1 VAKNNFSLDF
11 KGFLDLAYDISEQY
25 GDEKLLE
32 ATAKA
37 LDESRKYV
45 NIKVG
50 QAMKES
56 PYSFKAGE
64 GYSQGDARKSL
75 IKVSQMPVE
84 VNGTEVTVVAG
95 VDLSEAPEALMLAK
109 GTPHLSA
116 DKNLMNALKCKGKVR
131 KQVDKIQA
139 DMFNAVM
146 EGKA

>member
-1 VAKNNFSLDF
+1 MAKNSFSLDF

-25 GDEKLLE
+25 GDEKLLD

-37 LDESRKYV
+37 LDESRKFV

-75 IKVSQMPVE
+75 IKVSEMPVE
-84 VNGTEVTVVAG
+84 VTGTVVTAVAG
-95 VDLSEAPEALMLAK
+95 VDLSEAPEAFILAK

-116 DKNLMNALKCKGKVR
+116 DKNLYNALKCKGKVR
-131 KQVDKIQA
+131 KSVDKIQA
-139 DMFNAVM
+139 DWFMAVL